1 MKFYVMS
8 SVVGAVLA
16 LATIALPAR
25 ADTIEDFTYDKWCTE
40 IAQKDAAT
48 CARHGEADVSE
59 YLRVRSAMSRME
71 QDYLDDQCKQSS
83 QPNAMRDCRKKNYEI
98 DPNPP
103 ATADPFGLRPR

>member
-1 MKFYVMS
+1 MKIYLIS
-8 SVVGAVLA
+8 GLAGAVLA
-16 LATIALPAR
+16 LAATSMPAR
-25 ADTIEDFTYDKWCTE
+25 ADTIEDFTFEKWCSE
-40 IAQKDAAT
+40 IAQKAVAT
-48 CARHGEADVSE
+48 CAQHTASDVAE
-59 YLRVRSAMSRME
+59 YQRLRSAISRME